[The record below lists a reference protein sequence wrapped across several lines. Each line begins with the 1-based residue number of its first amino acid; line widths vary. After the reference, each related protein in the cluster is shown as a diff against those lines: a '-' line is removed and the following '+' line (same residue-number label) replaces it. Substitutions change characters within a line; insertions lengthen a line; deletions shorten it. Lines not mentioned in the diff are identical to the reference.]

1 MRKILFLITFL
12 PLWLVGSVGYAQ
24 GGADDPLKFKVTVTD
39 PESTDHDGNLGNGNH
54 PKSDPVLPSVCLA
67 NHTLLLY
74 GGCDGTTLRVVDMN
88 SNVVYST
95 YIAAGTTQVVLPS
108 TLSGTFELQIIRGQY
123 LFYTEIDL

>member
-1 MRKILFLITFL
+1 MRKILFLITFW
-12 PLWLVGSVGYAQ
+12 PLWLVGGAGYAQ

-39 PESTDHDGNLGNGNH
+39 SNPDEDGDCGSDIY
-54 PKSDPVLPSVCLA
+54 PKNDPVLPSVCFA
-67 NHTLLLY
+67 NHTLLIY
-74 GGCDGTTLRVVDMN
+74 GGCDDTTLRVVDMN
-88 SNVVYST
+88 SNVVYSI